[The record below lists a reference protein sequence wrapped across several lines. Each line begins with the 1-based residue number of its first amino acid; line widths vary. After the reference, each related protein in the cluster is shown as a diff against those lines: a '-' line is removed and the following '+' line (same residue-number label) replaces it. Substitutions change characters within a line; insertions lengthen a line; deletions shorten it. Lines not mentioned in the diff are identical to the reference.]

1 MFWGLHWAWKHYRVK
16 ADFKSS
22 AKIFAASAI
31 AALATYASLNFVNLV
46 EWVRLVIGITIFLA
60 IYIFTAPAIGA
71 VTQTDINNLRTMF
84 SGLGLLSKLINI
96 PLTIAERIAKSVFG
110 SKKQL

>member
-1 MFWGLHWAWKHYRVK
+1 MEK
-16 ADFKSS
+16 ALEMGKTS
-22 AKIFAASAI
+22 ATGSFQLLLGVAASTV
-31 AALATYASLNFVNLV
+31 AALATYASLDFVNLV
-46 EWVRLVIGITIFLA
+46 EWIRLVIGITIFLA